1 MILLSSAAQLDQLLQ
16 DVIGDPDEFILSDG
30 RLVIKDPDYQMPIID
45 IGVDDGFPNLII
57 VNIDITFMPVDD
69 ELFWAVWEDGRFE
82 LYEAEDPGPEDEFT
96 LKPLDEQKIQFAVT
110 QWNRAIEGM
119 NQPTVYD

>member
-1 MILLSSAAQLDQLLQ
+1 MPSPTEQLEHFIL
-16 DVIGDPDEFILSDG
+16 DVIGDPDDFINGDG
-30 RLVIKDPDYQMPIID
+30 RLMIKDPDYQMPSIE

-57 VNIDITFMPVDD
+57 INIDITFMPVDD

-82 LYEAEDPGPEDEFT
+82 FYEAEDPGIEDEFI